1 MLEELD
7 DPLVKVLLA
16 AALVDAL
23 INLTSEH
30 SSGDD
35 GGLLTVRT
43 RKSRLRETALSKTDV
58 MILRL
63 FLPP

>member
-1 MLEELD
+1 VLEELD

-23 INLTSEH
+23 INLTSH

-35 GGLLTVRT
+35 GLLTVRT
-43 RKSRLRETALSKTDV
+43 AESRRNAT
-58 MILRL
+58 
-63 FLPP
+63 